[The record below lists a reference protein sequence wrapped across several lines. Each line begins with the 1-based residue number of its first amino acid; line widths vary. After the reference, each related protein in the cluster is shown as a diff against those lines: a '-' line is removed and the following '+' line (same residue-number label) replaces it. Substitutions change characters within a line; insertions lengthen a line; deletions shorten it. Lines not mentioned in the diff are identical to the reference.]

1 MINARVR
8 ANTKANVSPNKYVRM
23 SRQNVGMSSS
33 STTKSNT
40 SAVKS
45 NTSATKTA
53 TKSTN
58 KNTGSLDAFKQW
70 LEKFV
75 DWIEV
80 RINRVSESI
89 DNLSQISENLVGY
102 AKKNAEVNK
111 AMSLTG
117 LGTEQYSLRTSKD
130 GDGVQR
136 VSGITYSGS
145 QKGTQIDNNLR
156 GAERYFKHA
165 EAIREQAI
173 KNGLVN
179 ATQAADIVGKI
190 QSGAIDI
197 KSYEEKQREFISSY
211 QEW

>member
-1 MINARVR
+1 MINAYSGPR
-8 ANTKANVSPNKYVRM
+8 TKASGKFNLGKTTFGKSN
-23 SRQNVGMSSS
+23 S
-33 STTKSNT
+33 STTATRDNTRAVSANTDQQKRTGSN
-40 SAVKS
+40 VKKAS
-45 NTSATKTA
+45 
-53 TKSTN
+53 
-58 KNTGSLDAFKQW
+58 GSLDQFKKW
-70 LEKFV
+70 LEKLQ

-89 DNLSQISENLVGY
+89 DNLSQISENLAGY

-117 LGTEQYSLRTSKD
+117 LGTEKYSLKTSKD
-130 GDGVQR
+130 ADGVQR

-156 GAERYFKHA
+156 GAERYFKFA
-165 EAIREQAI
+165 EEIRTQAI

-179 ATQAADIVGKI
+179 TAQAADIVGKI